1 MYEGGTIQRVAIVMG
16 KKIESMES
24 VPCGNTVALVGIDN
38 YIAKSC
44 TVVAN
49 AKSWPMSNMKF
60 SVAPV
65 MRVAVR
71 TKEAK
76 DLPKLV
82 DGNRLS

>member
-1 MYEGGTIQRVAIVMG
+1 MYEGVAVQRVAVVMG
-16 KKIESMES
+16 KKIESFES

-38 YIAKSC
+38 YMSKSC
-44 TVVAN
+44 TVVSSP
-49 AKSWPMSNMKF
+49 KSFPMVNMKF

-71 TKEAK
+71 TKDPK

-82 DGNRLS
+82 EGI